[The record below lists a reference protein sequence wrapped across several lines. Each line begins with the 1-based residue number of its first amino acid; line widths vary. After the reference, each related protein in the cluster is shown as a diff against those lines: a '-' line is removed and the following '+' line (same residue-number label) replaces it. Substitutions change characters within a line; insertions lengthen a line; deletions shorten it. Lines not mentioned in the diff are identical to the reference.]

1 VPIDRR
7 LRNELQRD
15 AERIDPEV
23 ERNLGAVEARG
34 RRSSNLGAP
43 MLLAATVV
51 IALVVGLRLVQPE
64 APSVGASPTPGPAAS
79 GPSASAAASFDAIA
93 GTYLVTLDGTDPVV
107 AANKLAG
114 TWTMRLAADGEIFL
128 SSPETFGS
136 GTGNLSGLAFSL
148 QGDRF
153 RSNIFY
159 NDFCGSIGTYTWA
172 RSGGK
177 LSFAPV
183 DDTCQARRTL
193 LATAPWRTGP

>member
-1 VPIDRR
+1 MPIDRR

-15 AERIDPEV
+15 AERIEPAV
-23 ERNLGAVEARG
+23 ERNLGAVEARARQSG
-34 RRSSNLGAP
+34 NLGWP
-43 MLLAATVV
+43 MLLAATLV
-51 IALVVGLRLVQPE
+51 IALAVGVRLVQP
-64 APSVGASPTPGPAAS
+64 ATPSVGASPAPSPATS
-79 GPSASAAASFDAIA
+79 QPSASVAASFDAIA
-93 GTYLVTLDGTDPVV
+93 GTYLVTLDGSDPVV
-107 AANKLAG
+107 AANKLGG

-148 QGDRF
+148 DGDRF

-177 LSFAPV
+177 LSFAPL